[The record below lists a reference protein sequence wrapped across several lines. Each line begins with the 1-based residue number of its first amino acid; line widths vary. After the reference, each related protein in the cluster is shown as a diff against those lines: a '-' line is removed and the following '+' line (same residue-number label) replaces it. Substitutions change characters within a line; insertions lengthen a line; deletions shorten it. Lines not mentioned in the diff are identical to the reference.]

1 MKENLFE
8 GIPKNAPA
16 EIFTELLKVNDVR
29 VERIVSFGQASP
41 NGFWYDQLEHEWV
54 ILLEGSAQI
63 KLLDWVVDLTV
74 GGYLNIPSGTRHCVE
89 KTAVDRRTVWLA
101 IFYK

>member
-8 GIPKNAPA
+8 GIPKSAPD
-16 EIFTELLKVNDVR
+16 EIFTELLKADSVR
-29 VERIVSFGQASP
+29 VERIVSFGQSSP
-41 NGFWYDQLEHEWV
+41 NGFWYDQPENEWV

-63 KLLDWVVDLTV
+63 KLQDRFVNLTA
-74 GGYLNIPSGTRHCVE
+74 GDYLNIPSGTRHRVE

-101 IFYK
+101 VFYK